1 MTPHELPA
9 MVNAHSHAFQRDL
22 RGAAE
27 RPAPEAHAADDF
39 WSWREAMY
47 ALARSHDPDS
57 MRAAAARV
65 YAEMAAAGYG
75 AVGEFHY
82 VHHQPDGT
90 PYAEPNAMAIA
101 VAEAA
106 RDAGLA
112 IVLLPA
118 AYHRA
123 GWDGRDLPPSA
134 GQRRFCDP
142 SVDAYLERVDVLRD
156 WAAARDGVHVGVAA
170 HSVRAVPAT
179 WLAAIAV
186 YSEQHGLV
194 RHIHAHEQPREL
206 EECRAEHGVSPV
218 QLLDR
223 SGFLGPRTSLIHGI
237 HVGAGDVRR
246 LAVSDTIVVSC
257 PTTEGSLGDGH
268 FPALVYR
275 DAGVRI
281 AIGTD
286 SQVRID
292 PFEEARELET
302 LARRERRTRH
312 ALRAS
317 YGDLWGELARNGRA
331 SLGLDD
337 AGTIAIDRD
346 HPELSGIA
354 DADIPLAVATCA
366 SAAVVCR
373 PASRRAASSS
383 A

>member
-1 MTPHELPA
+1 VTPHELPA

-47 ALARSHDPDS
+47 ALARGHDPDS
-57 MRAAAARV
+57 MHEVARRV

-82 VHHQPDGT
+82 VHHRPDGT
-90 PYAEPNAMAIA
+90 PYEEPNAMAIA

-106 RDAGLA
+106 RAEGLA

-123 GWDGRDLPPSA
+123 GWDGGELPPSE

-142 SVDAYLERVDVLRD
+142 NVDSYLERVDALRA
-156 WAAARDGVHVGVAA
+156 WADGREGVQVGVAA
-170 HSVRAVPAT
+170 HSVRAVPEH
-179 WLAAIAV
+179 WLEAIAS
-186 YSEQHGLV
+186 YAERHGLV
-194 RHIHAHEQPREL
+194 RHVHAHEQPREL
-206 EECRAEHGVSPV
+206 EECHAEHGISPIH
-218 QLLDR
+218 LLDR
-223 SGFLGPRTSLIHGI
+223 TGFLGPRTSVIHGI
-237 HVGAGDVRR
+237 HVDADDVRR
-246 LAVSDTIVVSC
+246 LAYSDTIVVSC

-286 SQVRID
+286 SQVRVD

-312 ALRAS
+312 ALLAR

-346 HPELSGIA
+346 HPDLRGVAEA
-354 DADIPLAVATCA
+354 DLPPAVATCA

-373 PASRRAASSS
+373 TARN
-383 A
+383 

>member
-1 MTPHELPA
+1 MTRYDLPA

-47 ALARSHDPDS
+47 RLADAHDPDS
-57 MRAAAARV
+57 MRAAAGRV

-82 VHHQPDGT
+82 VPHQPDGT
-90 PYAEPNAMAIA
+90 PYADPNAMAIA

-106 RDAGLA
+106 RAAGLA

-123 GWDGRDLPPSA
+123 GWDGDDLPPYG
-134 GQRRFCDP
+134 GQRRFSDP
-142 SVDAYLERVDVLRD
+142 DVETFLGRVDALRA
-156 WAAARDGVHVGVAA
+156 WAADRDGIGVGVAA
-170 HSVRAVPAT
+170 HSVRAVPAS
-179 WLAAIAV
+179 WLEAIAA
-186 YSEQHGLV
+186 YAERHGLV
-194 RHIHAHEQPREL
+194 RHVHAHEQPREL

-218 QLLDR
+218 ELLDR
-223 SGFLGPRTSLIHGI
+223 TGFLGSRTSLVHGI
-237 HVGAGDVRR
+237 HVDAGDVSR
-246 LAVSDTIVVSC
+246 LAASDTILVSC

-286 SQVRID
+286 SQVRVD
-292 PFEEARELET
+292 PFEETRELET

-312 ALRAS
+312 ALLAT

-331 SLGLDD
+331 SLGLQD
-337 AGTIAIDRD
+337 AGTIGVDRD
-346 HPELSGIA
+346 HPDLRGVA
-354 DADIPLAVATCA
+354 DADLPLAIATCA

-373 PASRRAASSS
+373 PVASKSALRR
-383 A
+383 

>member
-1 MTPHELPA
+1 VTFVDVPA

-47 ALARSHDPDS
+47 RLAGEHDPES
-57 MRAAAARV
+57 MRAAAGRV

-90 PYAEPNAMAIA
+90 PYEEPNAMAIA

-106 RDAGLA
+106 RAAGLR

-123 GWDGRDLPPSA
+123 GWDGGDLPPSP

-142 SVDAYLERVDVLRD
+142 TVDAYLERVDALRA
-156 WAAARDGVHVGVAA
+156 WADDREGIDVGVAA
-170 HSVRAVPAT
+170 HSVRAVPEA
-179 WLAAIAV
+179 WLEAIAA
-186 YSEQHGLV
+186 YAEPHGLV
-194 RHIHAHEQPREL
+194 RHVHAHEQPREL
-206 EECRAEHGVSPV
+206 AECRAEHGISPIR
-218 QLLDR
+218 LLDR
-223 SGFLGPRTSLIHGI
+223 SGFLGPRTSVIHGI
-237 HVGAGDVRR
+237 YVDDDDVRR
-246 LAVSDTIVVSC
+246 LAYSDTIVVSC

-268 FPALVYR
+268 FPALTYR

-281 AIGTD
+281 AIGSD
-286 SQVRID
+286 SNVRVD
-292 PFEEARELET
+292 PFEETRELES

-312 ALRAS
+312 ALLAA
-317 YGDLWGELARNGRA
+317 YGDLWGELNRNGLA
-331 SLGLDD
+331 SVGLDD

-346 HPELSGIA
+346 HPDLRGVA
-354 DADIPLAVATCA
+354 DADLPLAIATCA
-366 SAAVVCR
+366 SAAVVLGR
-373 PASRRAASSS
+373 
-383 A
+383 

>member
-47 ALARSHDPDS
+47 ALALRHDPDS
-57 MRAAAARV
+57 MRAAAGRV

-90 PYAEPNAMAIA
+90 PYGELNAMAIA

-106 RDAGLA
+106 RAAGLE

-118 AYHRA
+118 AYNRA
-123 GWDGRDLPPSA
+123 GWDGGDLPPSE

-142 SVDAYLERVDVLRD
+142 DVDAYLERVDALRA
-156 WAAARDGVHVGVAA
+156 WAEPRDGVHVGVAA
-170 HSVRAVPAT
+170 HSVRAVPAN
-179 WLAAIAV
+179 WLAAIAA
-186 YSEQHGLV
+186 YAERHGLV
-194 RHIHAHEQPREL
+194 RHVHAHEQPREL
-206 EECRAEHGVSPV
+206 DECRAEHGLSPIE
-218 QLLDR
+218 LLDR
-223 SGFLGPRTSLIHGI
+223 SGFLGPRTSLVHGI
-237 HVGAGDVRR
+237 HVGPGDVRR
-246 LAVSDTIVVSC
+246 LAASDTIVISC

-268 FPALVYR
+268 FPALDYR

-286 SQVRID
+286 SQVRVD
-292 PFEEARELET
+292 PFEETRELET

-312 ALRAS
+312 ALLAT
-317 YGDLWGELARNGRA
+317 YGDLWGELARNGCA

-346 HPELSGIA
+346 HADLRGIA
-354 DADIPLAVATCA
+354 EEDIALAVATCA

-373 PASRRAASSS
+373 AAGR
-383 A
+383 